1 LANQIEELEKVL
13 GGKLERSDARVI
25 PGTDGATTR
34 EAIYFSDDG
43 KSKFRKQF
51 KNITCFSEPP
61 NATSG
66 GINEAGCSITPRNGP
81 LFHAVVYHGD
91 IDGWRKDIEAGAEGL
106 GLLLARIEGDQFMV
120 SDGRS
125 VPLSDCKIEFS

>member
-1 LANQIEELEKVL
+1 MANHIEELERIL

-51 KNITCFSEPP
+51 KNITCFAEPP

-66 GINEAGCSITPRNGP
+66 GVSEGGCSITPTHGP

-91 IDGWRKDIEAGAEGL
+91 IEGWRKDIKAGAEGL
-106 GLLLARIEGDQFMV
+106 GLLLARVEGDQFV
-120 SDGRS
+120 ISDGRS
-125 VPLSDCKIEFS
+125 IPLSDCKIEFS

>member
-1 LANQIEELEKVL
+1 MANHIEELERIL

-51 KNITCFSEPP
+51 KNITCFAEPP

-66 GINEAGCSITPRNGP
+66 GAVKVDAASHRHVARSFMQSYITVILKAG
-81 LFHAVVYHGD
+81 
-91 IDGWRKDIEAGAEGL
+91 E
-106 GLLLARIEGDQFMV
+106 
-120 SDGRS
+120 
-125 VPLSDCKIEFS
+125 KI